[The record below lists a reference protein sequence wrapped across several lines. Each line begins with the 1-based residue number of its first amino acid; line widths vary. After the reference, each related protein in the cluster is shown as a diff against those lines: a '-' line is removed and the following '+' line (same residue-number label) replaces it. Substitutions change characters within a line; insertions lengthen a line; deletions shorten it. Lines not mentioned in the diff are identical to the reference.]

1 MGTRTDVIGLL
12 RLEVTDLRAR
22 ESRRVFDPVL
32 YVGTL
37 GGDRDSF
44 VIRAR
49 DVPAI
54 DRAVRVDVVDAL
66 LGRVGGHPR
75 SAWLT
80 RPGAPDL
87 LDTDVD
93 WMNAARAAFAM
104 HGRTLSGFWVVTP
117 RGFCDAA
124 TGGAQPCR
132 TSPTPR
138 DARD

>member
-1 MGTRTDVIGLL
+1 MGTRTDVVGLL
-12 RLEVTDLRAR
+12 RREVADLRAR
-22 ESRRVFDPVL
+22 ESRRVFDPTL
-32 YVGTL
+32 YVGSL
-37 GGDRDSF
+37 VADRDSF
-44 VIRAR
+44 VVRAR

-66 LGRVGGHPR
+66 LSRVGGAR

-80 RPGAPDL
+80 RAGAPDL

-117 RGFCDAA
+117 RGFCDAV
-124 TGGAQPCR
+124 TGEAQPCPA
-132 TSPTPR
+132 SPTPR
-138 DARD
+138 GARG

>member
-12 RLEVTDLRAR
+12 RREVTDLRAR

-37 GGDRDSF
+37 GGDRDS
-44 VIRAR
+44 VVVRAR
-49 DVPAI
+49 DLPAI

-66 LGRVGGHPR
+66 LGRVGGHAR

-87 LDTDVD
+87 LDTDAE
-93 WMNAARAAFAM
+93 WMNAARAGFAM
-104 HGRTLSGFWVVTP
+104 HDRTLSGFWVVTP

-124 TGGAQPCR
+124 TGEAQSVR
-132 TSPTPR
+132 ASPRPR
-138 DARD
+138 GSRG